1 MKIYDISQELFSSI
15 VFPGDPVPSGE
26 RMLSISKGDSCNLTT
41 LSMCAH
47 NGTHVDAPCHFY
59 EGGRTIDRLE
69 LEKVIGPAQVIS
81 FEGELAGEDAERL
94 LAADTKRVLWKGD
107 VVITLEAAQA
117 MNKHGIWLVGVESQ
131 TFGAGEEIRD
141 VHLELLRQEVVL
153 LEGIRLGGVPEGNYL
168 LNAAPV
174 NLGGSDGAPCRAVL
188 LDIGGL

>member
-1 MKIYDISQELFSSI
+1 MKIYDISQELFSSV

-41 LSMCAH
+41 LSMCTH
-47 NGTHVDAPCHFY
+47 NGTHVDAPCHFL
-59 EGGRTIDRLE
+59 ESGKTIDQLE
-69 LEKVIGPAQVIS
+69 LEKVIGLAQVIS
-81 FEGELAGEDAERL
+81 FDGELAGEDVEQL
-94 LAADTKRVLWKGD
+94 LAAETKRVLWKGD

-117 MNKHGIWLVGVESQ
+117 MNKHDIWLIGVESQ
-131 TFGAGEEIRD
+131 TFGAGEGIKE

-188 LDIGGL
+188 LDIEGL